1 MELDN
6 ETKYLVAKQWISDI
20 VFKSRMAGNP
30 IFKDKEFQD
39 SINKVMNDFHKLQ
52 YKETTSS

>member
-39 SINKVMNDFHKLQ
+39 SINKVMNDFQRKN
-52 YKETTSS
+52 KEL